1 MDTNSET
8 GPNLG
13 NESAELKPECQG
25 ATTTPAEQILG
36 TCKGVL
42 HAKVLH
48 WMTEFPGHLADFNL
62 ETFEDLQN
70 NTEMDVAATAAIL
83 FEDVNAMILTQGKN
97 TENQKHC
104 LSKMQAQTLAGIIKN
119 TAKRCGGYTSPPRG
133 DAPGGVL
140 SSASGKKESQTSEG
154 TEQGS
159 TLPKSHLAPITPIT
173 QTQPPP
179 PPKQAEPQQSPTK
192 QRQQQNVQTKRAL
205 EQGALPQ
212 ETGQQQQHLLYRPK
226 RPTIV
231 FDRGK
236 LMSNSTLPWLQWFL

>member
-1 MDTNSET
+1 
-8 GPNLG
+8 
-13 NESAELKPECQG
+13 
-25 ATTTPAEQILG
+25 
-36 TCKGVL
+36 
-42 HAKVLH
+42 
-48 WMTEFPGHLADFNL
+48 MTEFPEHLADFNL
-62 ETFEDLQN
+62 ETYEDIQN
-70 NTEMDVAATAAIL
+70 NTEIDVAGTAAII
-83 FEDVNAMILTQGKN
+83 FEDINAMILSKGKRGD
-97 TENQKHC
+97 NQKKC
-104 LSKMQAQTLAGIIKN
+104 LSKMQAQALAGIIKN
-119 TAKRCGGYTSPPRG
+119 TANRCGGYTSPPRG

-140 SSASGKKESQTSEG
+140 SSDSGKAEPQTSKG

-159 TLPKSHLAPITPIT
+159 ALPKSHLAPITPIA

>member
-70 NTEMDVAATAAIL
+70 NTEMDVAATADIL

-97 TENQKHC
+97 KKT
-104 LSKMQAQTLAGIIKN
+104 KN
-119 TAKRCGGYTSPPRG
+119 IAFRKCRPR
-133 DAPGGVL
+133 P
-140 SSASGKKESQTSEG
+140 
-154 TEQGS
+154 
-159 TLPKSHLAPITPIT
+159 
-173 QTQPPP
+173 
-179 PPKQAEPQQSPTK
+179 
-192 QRQQQNVQTKRAL
+192 
-205 EQGALPQ
+205 
-212 ETGQQQQHLLYRPK
+212 
-226 RPTIV
+226 
-231 FDRGK
+231 
-236 LMSNSTLPWLQWFL
+236 